1 MVTKII
7 PELHQS
13 PVQSPGAKSG
23 SLKPGQALSW
33 QPREAGVLALTQG
46 RAWLTFDGPHAGHGN
61 ESGDCFLQAGQA
73 LEVDASQRL
82 VIETWGPVP
91 VFFEWTATRQARAWW
106 AVFPSLMGLGWA
118 DWGRGAASSWRVAR
132 SRLARV

>member
-23 SLKPGQALSW
+23 SLRPGQALSW

-61 ESGDCFLQAGQA
+61 ASGDFFLQAGQA
-73 LEVDASQRL
+73 LELRAGQRV

-91 VFFEWTATRQARAWW
+91 VCFEWSGTPGKTRFAPGLTSAAYRVRGWLFQRPLPIRLRA
-106 AVFPSLMGLGWA
+106 S
-118 DWGRGAASSWRVAR
+118 AA
-132 SRLARV
+132 